1 MATCLGL
8 GLELGLGFAHLV
20 VHLLPREI
28 EALAEEL
35 SVAELLLGGA
45 RLVRLRLRV
54 IGLGL
59 GVGVILSGV
68 GVIG

>member
-8 GLELGLGFAHLV
+8 GLGLGLGFAHLV

-54 IGLGL
+54 IGL
-59 GVGVILSGV
+59 
-68 GVIG
+68 